1 MNNNELYHHGI
12 LGMKWGRRNGPPYP
26 LSSSAHS
33 ASEKKA
39 GWRKSL
45 DKEDTKKKAKKIA
58 KGAAVVGGITAI
70 GAAASKAKGSEKS
83 EKSDKWF
90 NKTIKQ
96 GKGNEPVSPAEK
108 ITREVSK
115 STENAAK
122 VARVIEKAKAG
133 KTPRESKELSTEELR
148 KRVNRL
154 QLEQRYEELNSK
166 DLDYGRVK
174 VSEVLDAVGGGS
186 AILASGVTIYALL
199 KGLGKVP

>member
-12 LGMKWGRRNGPPYP
+12 LGMKWGKKNGPPYP

-45 DKEDTKKKAKKIA
+45 DKEDAK
-58 KGAAVVGGITAI
+58 
-70 GAAASKAKGSEKS
+70 
-83 EKSDKWF
+83 
-90 NKTIKQ
+90 
-96 GKGNEPVSPAEK
+96 K